1 MKIIKLQIVILLG
14 IIFMTSCNLMN
25 SKKGIL
31 SLQTEIDTSSIK
43 FQYET
48 LNNAV
53 KISKEME
60 KPVFIYFTA
69 DGCGPCLKM
78 EHSVFTDSL
87 VMDYYN
93 TNFICVKSHRKRLSS
108 SGIVTDEE
116 KRLNKPIDL
125 VMDKYYISGTPS
137 FVIIDSE
144 GNLIHKSIGYKTQS
158 ELIQF
163 GKDALSNDR
172 NYSAIKTKIEN
183 GDYSFE
189 TVKLYL
195 EGTPASSSSFL
206 DNIFGRTNQKV
217 IENYFKTQNQSDWN
231 SKNNWFII
239 NNYINDFDSEQF
251 QYLLQNQKQ
260 FYQHND
266 KVNVDKKLYQ
276 VLSNYEVNGGD
287 IKDLNCPLTNLIVKR
302 KSLRTKQYRDL
313 NSYAK
318 DFNDIYAEYYFLFDY
333 EINTKSW
340 EIYEESKKNNNN
352 IEIETLKIA
361 IDWMKLVTS
370 YRSEDENYIDTY
382 KNLQNQLMTRE

>member
-1 MKIIKLQIVILLG
+1 MRIIKLQIAILIG
-14 IIFMTSCNLMN
+14 ITFISSCNLIN
-25 SKKGIL
+25 NKKIIL
-31 SLQTEIDTSSIK
+31 SLKTEIDTSSIK

-48 LNNAV
+48 LNSAV
-53 KISKEME
+53 KISKEIE
-60 KPVFIYFTA
+60 KPLFIYFTA

-108 SGIVTDEE
+108 SGIITDEE

-125 VMDKYYISGTPS
+125 VMAKYYISGNPS
-137 FVIIDSE
+137 FVVIDSE

-172 NYSAIKTKIEN
+172 NYSTIKTKIKN
-183 GDYSFE
+183 GDLSFE

-195 EGTPASSSSFL
+195 EGTPASSSFL
-206 DNIFGRTNQKV
+206 DNIFGSTNQKV
-217 IENYFKTQNQSDWN
+217 IANYFKTQNQSDWN

-251 QYLLQNQKQ
+251 QHLLHNQNL
-260 FYQHND
+260 FYQNND
-266 KVNVDKKLYQ
+266 KIKVETKLYQ
-276 VLSNYEVNGGD
+276 ILSNYEFNGGD
-287 IKDLNCPLTNLIVKR
+287 IKDINCPISDLIIKR
-302 KSLRTKQYRDL
+302 KILKAVKHSDL
-313 NSYAK
+313 NIYAK
-318 DFNDIYAEYYFLFDY
+318 DFNTIFKEYYFLFDY
-333 EINTKSW
+333 EINNKSW
-340 EIYEESKKNNNN
+340 EIYEESINND
-352 IEIETLKIA
+352 IETETIKIA

-370 YRSEDENYIDTY
+370 YSSEDKNYINTY
-382 KNLQNQLMTRE
+382 EKLQNLLLTRE

>member
-1 MKIIKLQIVILLG
+1 MKIIKLQIVILIG
-14 IIFMTSCNLMN
+14 ITFMTSCNLMN

-48 LNNAV
+48 LNSAV

-78 EHSVFTDSL
+78 EHSDFTDSL

-125 VMDKYYISGTPS
+125 VMDKYYISGNPS
-137 FVIIDSE
+137 FVIIDSD
-144 GNLIHKSIGYKTQS
+144 GNLIHKSIGYKNQS

-172 NYSAIKTKIEN
+172 NYSTIKTKIKN

-195 EGTPASSSSFL
+195 EGTHESYSFL
-206 DNIFGRTNQKV
+206 DNIFGSTNQKV
-217 IENYFKTQNQSDWN
+217 IANYFKTQNQSDWN

-251 QYLLQNQKQ
+251 QYLLHNQKH
-260 FYQHND
+260 FYQNND
-266 KVNVDKKLYQ
+266 KINVDKKLYQ
-276 VLSNYEVNGGD
+276 VLSNYVFNAGD
-287 IKDLNCPLTNLIVKR
+287 IKALNCPISNLIIKR
-302 KSLRTKQYRDL
+302 KILTAKTHSDL
-313 NSYAK
+313 NIYAK
-318 DFNDIYAEYYFLFDY
+318 DFNDIFKEYYFLFDY
-333 EINTKSW
+333 EINNKSW
-340 EIYEESKKNNNN
+340 EIYEESINSNND
-352 IEIETLKIA
+352 IETETIKIA

-370 YRSEDENYIDTY
+370 YRNEDKNYINTY
-382 KNLQNQLMTRE
+382 EKLQNQLMTGE